1 MGYDIDDDKEEQ
13 EEKSYRLI
21 EKRNKEIAKHCAK
34 LTLTMKQKKI
44 NLECLPTED
53 ACSAY
58 NYLVSE
64 DRLVAAAL
72 IPPNHVQQSSLD
84 QTVSTRLQHG
94 DDPWDMTR
102 NQMFNISNDRY
113 HEPSRRL
120 KEE

>member
-1 MGYDIDDDKEEQ
+1 M
-13 EEKSYRLI
+13 
-21 EKRNKEIAKHCAK
+21 
-34 LTLTMKQKKI
+34 
-44 NLECLPTED
+44 
-53 ACSAY
+53 
-58 NYLVSE
+58 
-64 DRLVAAAL
+64 VAAAL

-120 KEE
+120 KEELKNKIDKIKSGDKWNDSINYQPRESTFLFEPCARNN